1 MSIVWVWRL
10 GDNPQEL
17 ILSLHIVGSQ
27 DQAYPWA
34 YVQVPPPTESSHQPW
49 LWTLATAF
57 VFSHHFRVSGSK
69 GSRLSVPAHWLY
81 WGVLLSTIGTKCWV
95 MLRNQW
101 TCLDGGKPFFRTL
114 YAEWQKSDLS
124 ISLCQWR
131 EENTNFEQFHLCFIS
146 WGGCMCGLQVC
157 VCMHHVCACA
167 LEGHQRAS
175 CILSWSTNTC
185 CWAALD
191 AGDLGPLEEHHHLLP
206 PQPSLLPIISV
217 VTSRLASITRNLGAG
232 CHRLLYSV
240 LPFGLSDRTLGVSNH
255 SDH

>member
-1 MSIVWVWRL
+1 MHLFICGSLKKTLTFEINLFSGLFMIFCCLVGIVFWS
-10 GDNPQEL
+10 
-17 ILSLHIVGSQ
+17 LSRKFSRK
-27 DQAYPWA
+27 YKFWA
-34 YVQVPPPTESSHQPW
+34 ISLMFY
-49 LWTLATAF
+49 F
-57 VFSHHFRVSGSK
+57 
-69 GSRLSVPAHWLY
+69 
-81 WGVLLSTIGTKCWV
+81 WGV
-95 MLRNQW
+95 
-101 TCLDGGKPFFRTL
+101 
-114 YAEWQKSDLS
+114 
-124 ISLCQWR
+124 
-131 EENTNFEQFHLCFIS
+131 
-146 WGGCMCGLQVC
+146 CMCGLQVC

-175 CILSWSTNTC
+175 CILSWSTNTG
-185 CWAALD
+185 CWAILD